1 MIGNITI
8 HQNYTILSAL
18 KRMDEVNRKVLF
30 ILSKEGLFIG
40 VISIGDIQRAIIKQV
55 PLNRPVKEIQ
65 RKIITTAST
74 NQSKEDIKAEM
85 IKHRVEAMP
94 VIDENGYL
102 KEVIYWEDIIVE
114 KPKKIKP
121 KLNLP
126 VVIMAGGKGTRLK
139 PITNVI
145 PKPLIP
151 IGDKTMLEDI
161 MDSFMDYNCI
171 SFYISVNYRAD
182 IIEYYLK
189 NQTKTKYNATLFSEP
204 KPLGTAGS
212 LHLLKNKISG
222 TFFVTNCDI
231 LIDDDYAEILKYH
244 KENQNELTVV
254 AAVKSYHIPYG
265 TIETKENGL
274 LDSITEKPEV
284 TFKINTGF
292 YILESSLINE
302 IPQNE
307 FYHITDLIAKLQN
320 ENRRVGVFPVSE
332 NSWTDIGDWK
342 EYLRFING

>member
-85 IKHRVEAMP
+85 IKYRVEAMP

-161 MDSFMDYNCI
+161 MDSFMDYNCTN
-171 SFYISVNYRAD
+171 FYISVNYRAD

-189 NQTKTKYNATLFSEP
+189 NQTKTKYNATLFSEL

-212 LHLLKNKISG
+212 LHLLKNKYREPFSLPIAIS
-222 TFFVTNCDI
+222 
-231 LIDDDYAEILKYH
+231 
-244 KENQNELTVV
+244 
-254 AAVKSYHIPYG
+254 
-265 TIETKENGL
+265 
-274 LDSITEKPEV
+274 
-284 TFKINTGF
+284 
-292 YILESSLINE
+292 
-302 IPQNE
+302 
-307 FYHITDLIAKLQN
+307 
-320 ENRRVGVFPVSE
+320 
-332 NSWTDIGDWK
+332 
-342 EYLRFING
+342 